1 MYQLPQHYSYVAQS
15 RLLAGVAG
23 VLDDHLAS
31 AVQLLDLAVIP
42 SVVWLAVPLTRLR
55 LHLELRVLAQNR
67 SEVGMRDSEWCFD
80 GVRCG
85 KFVENLP
92 A

>member
-55 LHLELRVLAQNR
+55 LQT
-67 SEVGMRDSEWCFD
+67 S
-80 GVRCG
+80 
-85 KFVENLP
+85 P
-92 A
+92 